1 MNIAEGLGKGEP
13 SHTSGKQTTHPYN
26 KAEFRFDSITTVWG
40 YMDYET
46 NVSLQQAIREDN
58 CDIPYVRVS
67 AYQIR
72 SRLAQ
77 CFRILSNKYCG

>member
-1 MNIAEGLGKGEP
+1 MKIAKGLGSGEP
-13 SHTSGKQTTHPYN
+13 SHASSLVSKTTHPYN
-26 KAEFRFDSITTVWG
+26 KAESRFDSITTVWG

-72 SRLAQ
+72 
-77 CFRILSNKYCG
+77 